1 MELTKLINDIFTDN
15 NDKFSLMRISKFI
28 ALSTT
33 FAVWG
38 IVSIETC
45 KLHDIPPNL
54 TYLLIALVLGKA
66 VQKLG
71 ER

>member
-33 FAVWG
+33 FIVWG

-45 KLHDIPPNL
+45 KLYDIPSNL